1 MELVTKNKTI
11 NLVFTTRKLV
21 TATNLLKGRNF
32 EDLYFKAVNEN
43 DLDSLSKII
52 YVFAENNEDGRK
64 SFKTS
69 EDVYEFI
76 DDYKEEN
83 NKTYEDIFE
92 EIAGAINDEG
102 FFKTKMTK
110 EQLEDKISNPISS
123 MNMDEVIKNSTQKAI
138 EKITETEVFQGYLG

>member
-1 MELVTKNKTI
+1 MELITRNKII

-21 TATNLLKGRNF
+21 SVTNLLKGRNF
-32 EDLYFKAVNEN
+32 EDLYFKAINEN

-52 YVFAENNEDGRK
+52 YVFAENSEDGRK

-83 NKTYEDIFE
+83 NKTYADIFE
-92 EIAGAINDEG
+92 EIAGVINDEG

-110 EQLEDKISNPISS
+110 EQLKDKISNPISS
-123 MNMDEVIKNSTQKAI
+123 INMDEVIKNSTQKAI